1 MLPLCV
7 IMLIFYNRTSAKNPD
22 FCQKSAQNTE
32 IFPQKT
38 LFYIYTILF
47 RFSTTPPTVPP
58 PPQVCQSGLTI
69 RGHSKK
75 WTYDGKNVARVAY
88 VVDNS
93 QICIERYNRTLGTLT
108 SVDVGGNRVWSLL
121 GEDET
126 ERAPSAGLGLADA
139 IWGEQLYDWVDDNF

>member
-1 MLPLCV
+1 
-7 IMLIFYNRTSAKNPD
+7 MLIFYNRTSAKNPD
-22 FCQKSAQNTE
+22 FCQKSAQNSE

-93 QICIERYNRTLGTLT
+93 QICIERYNRTIGTLT
-108 SVDVGGNRVWSLL
+108 SVDAGGSRVWSLL

-139 IWGEQLYDWVDDNF
+139 IWGEQLYDWVDRQF

>member
-7 IMLIFYNRTSAKNPD
+7 IMLIFHNRTSAKNLD

-93 QICIERYNRTLGTLT
+93 QICIGRYNRTLGTLT
-108 SVDVGGNRVWSLL
+108 SVDAGGQSGVEPTWRGRDGTRPLC
-121 GEDET
+121 
-126 ERAPSAGLGLADA
+126 
-139 IWGEQLYDWVDDNF
+139 WVRTC

>member
-22 FCQKSAQNTE
+22 FCQKSAQNSE

-58 PPQVCQSGLTI
+58 PPQVCQPGLTI

-75 WTYDGKNVARVAY
+75 WTYDGKNVARVA
-88 VVDNS
+88 
-93 QICIERYNRTLGTLT
+93 
-108 SVDVGGNRVWSLL
+108 
-121 GEDET
+121 
-126 ERAPSAGLGLADA
+126 
-139 IWGEQLYDWVDDNF
+139 

>member
-1 MLPLCV
+1 
-7 IMLIFYNRTSAKNPD
+7 MLIFHNHTSAKNPD
-22 FCQKSAQNTE
+22 FRQKSAQNTE
-32 IFPQKT
+32 KSPQKT

-47 RFSTTPPTVPP
+47 RFSTTPTAPP

-69 RGHSKK
+69 RGNSKK
-75 WTYDGKNVARVAY
+75 WTYDGKNVASVVY

-121 GEDET
+121 DEDEMG
-126 ERAPSAGLGLADA
+126 RAPSAGLGLADA
-139 IWGEQLYDWVDDNF
+139 IWGEYLYDWVDSKF

>member
-1 MLPLCV
+1 MMLPLCV

-22 FCQKSAQNTE
+22 FCQKSAQNSE

-88 VVDNS
+88 IVDNS
-93 QICIERYNRTLGTLT
+93 QICIERYNRTLT
-108 SVDVGGNRVWSLL
+108 SVDAGGNRMWSLL

-126 ERAPSAGLGLADA
+126 ERAPSAELGLADA
-139 IWGEQLYDWVDDNF
+139 IWGEQFYDWVENEF

>member
-1 MLPLCV
+1 MASV
-7 IMLIFYNRTSAKNPD
+7 
-22 FCQKSAQNTE
+22 
-32 IFPQKT
+32 
-38 LFYIYTILF
+38 
-47 RFSTTPPTVPP
+47 V
-58 PPQVCQSGLTI
+58 
-69 RGHSKK
+69 
-75 WTYDGKNVARVAY
+75 Y

-139 IWGEQLYDWVDDNF
+139 LWGKQFYDWVEQDL